1 MKAEKQEIRQER
13 ILYAL
18 VWSVVFLAVPVTRIF
33 LWLNGKGDASIWQ
46 GTWPLW
52 LRILPFFLLFLVH
65 DLFLSPLLVRRKKT
79 LAYLFLTAVVF
90 SLFCVSVVHSVF
102 FPGGPGRSGDAGRPG
117 GGPGTEWAAP
127 DKRPSH
133 PQHDHPA
140 PPPHNHAAPSA
151 RGLTAPLSRPPM
163 RPETMRILVGLLM
176 LGVNLGVKYYFQS
189 VREEQRVRKLELENL
204 NQQLEALRYQINPHF
219 FMNTL
224 NNIHALVDLDPEKA
238 RESILELSKMMRYIL
253 YEGNRP
259 TIPLSQEAEF
269 LRHYVSLM
277 RIRYPEDVRID
288 LSLPEV
294 CGDAEVPP
302 LVFASSVENAFKHGI
317 SYEAE
322 SFVSI
327 DVACRDG
334 RVVFRCSN
342 SRHGAAT
349 GGGIGMDNVR
359 KRLELLYD
367 EDFIYSVEAT
377 ESRYDILMNLP
388 ASPGNRTAA
397 V

>member
-1 MKAEKQEIRQER
+1 MKAEKHGIRQER

-18 VWSVVFLAVPVTRIF
+18 VWSVVFLAVPMTCIF
-33 LWLNGKGDASIWQ
+33 QWLNGKGEVSIWQ
-46 GTWPLW
+46 GTWPVW

-65 DLFLSPLLVRRKKT
+65 DLLLSPLLVQRKKT
-79 LAYLFLTAVVF
+79 LAYLLLTAVVF
-90 SLFCVSVVHSVF
+90 SLFCVSVTRFSGPSGG
-102 FPGGPGRSGDAGRPG
+102 PGGPGDGPRP
-117 GGPGTEWAAP
+117 EWAAP
-127 DKRPSH
+127 GERP
-133 PQHDHPA
+133 PRPPRAPAA
-140 PPPHNHAAPSA
+140 PP
-151 RGLTAPLSRPPM
+151 GRPPIK
-163 RPETMRILVGLLM
+163 PETMRILVGLLM
-176 LGVNLGVKYYFQS
+176 LGVNLGVKYYYQS
-189 VREEQRVRKLELENL
+189 LREAQRVRELELENL

-259 TIPLSQEAEF
+259 TIPLAQEADF

-277 RIRYPEDVRID
+277 RIRYPGEIRID
-288 LSLPEV
+288 LSLPAD
-294 CGDAEVPP
+294 CGEAEVPP

-327 DVACRDG
+327 EVSCEDG

-349 GGGIGMDNVR
+349 GGGIGVDNVR

-367 EDFIYSVEAT
+367 EDFTYTVEAT
-377 ESRYDILMNLP
+377 ESRYDIRMNLP
-388 ASPGNRTAA
+388 ASPGNHPAA

>member
-1 MKAEKQEIRQER
+1 MKAEKHGIRQER

-18 VWSVVFLAVPVTRIF
+18 VWSVVFLAVPMTCIF
-33 LWLNGKGDASIWQ
+33 QWLNGKGEVSIWQ
-46 GTWPLW
+46 GTWPVW

-65 DLFLSPLLVRRKKT
+65 DLLLSPLLVQRKKT
-79 LAYLFLTAVVF
+79 LAYLLLTAVVF
-90 SLFCVSVVHSVF
+90 SLFCVSVTRFSGPSGG
-102 FPGGPGRSGDAGRPG
+102 PGGPGDGPRP
-117 GGPGTEWAAP
+117 EWAAP
-127 DKRPSH
+127 GERP
-133 PQHDHPA
+133 PRPPRAPAA
-140 PPPHNHAAPSA
+140 PP
-151 RGLTAPLSRPPM
+151 GRPPIK
-163 RPETMRILVGLLM
+163 PETMRILVGLLM
-176 LGVNLGVKYYFQS
+176 LGVNLGVKYYYQS
-189 VREEQRVRKLELENL
+189 LREAQRVRELELENL

-259 TIPLSQEAEF
+259 TIPLAQEADF

-277 RIRYPEDVRID
+277 RIRYPGEIRID
-288 LSLPEV
+288 LSLPAD
-294 CGDAEVPP
+294 CGEAEVPP

-327 DVACRDG
+327 EVSCEDG

-349 GGGIGMDNVR
+349 GGGIGVHNVR

-367 EDFIYSVEAT
+367 EDFTYTVEAT
-377 ESRYDILMNLP
+377 ESRYDIRMNLP
-388 ASPGNRTAA
+388 ASPGNHPAA

>member
-1 MKAEKQEIRQER
+1 MKAEKHGIRQER

-18 VWSVVFLAVPVTRIF
+18 VWSVVFLAVPMTHIF
-33 LWLNGKGDASIWQ
+33 QWLNGKGEVSIWQ
-46 GTWPLW
+46 GTWPVW

-65 DLFLSPLLVRRKKT
+65 DLLLSPLLVQRKKT
-79 LAYLFLTAVVF
+79 LAYLLLTAVVF
-90 SLFCVSVVHSVF
+90 SLFCVSVTRFSGPSGG
-102 FPGGPGRSGDAGRPG
+102 PGGPGDGPRP
-117 GGPGTEWAAP
+117 EWAAP
-127 DKRPSH
+127 GERP
-133 PQHDHPA
+133 PRPPRAPAA
-140 PPPHNHAAPSA
+140 PP
-151 RGLTAPLSRPPM
+151 GRPPIK
-163 RPETMRILVGLLM
+163 PETMRILVGLLM
-176 LGVNLGVKYYFQS
+176 LGVNLGVKYYYQS
-189 VREEQRVRKLELENL
+189 LREAQRVRELELENL

-259 TIPLSQEAEF
+259 TIPLAQEADF

-277 RIRYPEDVRID
+277 RIRYPGEIRID
-288 LSLPEV
+288 LSLPAD
-294 CGDAEVPP
+294 CGEAEVPP

-327 DVACRDG
+327 EVSCADG

-349 GGGIGMDNVR
+349 GGGIGVDNVR

-367 EDFIYSVEAT
+367 EDFTYTVEAT

-388 ASPGNRTAA
+388 ASPGNHPAA

>member
-1 MKAEKQEIRQER
+1 MKAEKHGIRQER

-18 VWSVVFLAVPVTRIF
+18 VWSVVFLAVPLTCIF
-33 LWLNGKGDASIWQ
+33 QWLNGKGEVSIWQ
-46 GTWPLW
+46 GTWPVW

-65 DLFLSPLLVRRKKT
+65 DLLLSPLLVQRKKT
-79 LAYLFLTAVVF
+79 LAYLLLTAVVF
-90 SLFCVSVVHSVF
+90 SLFCVSVTRFSGHQGG
-102 FPGGPGRSGDAGRPG
+102 PGGPG
-117 GGPGTEWAAP
+117 GPGDGPRPEWAAP
-127 DKRPSH
+127 GERP
-133 PQHDHPA
+133 PRPPRAPAA
-140 PPPHNHAAPSA
+140 PPD
-151 RGLTAPLSRPPM
+151 RPPIK
-163 RPETMRILVGLLM
+163 PETMRILVGLLM
-176 LGVNLGVKYYFQS
+176 LGVNLGVKYYYQS
-189 VREEQRVRKLELENL
+189 LREAQRVRELELENL

-259 TIPLSQEAEF
+259 TIPLAQEADF

-277 RIRYPEDVRID
+277 RIRYPGEIRID
-288 LSLPEV
+288 LSLPAD
-294 CGDAEVPP
+294 CGEAEVPP

-327 DVACRDG
+327 EVACAHG
-334 RVVFRCSN
+334 RIVFRCSN

-349 GGGIGMDNVR
+349 GGGIGVDNVR

-367 EDFIYSVEAT
+367 EDFTYTVEAT
-377 ESRYDILMNLP
+377 ESRYDIRMNLP
-388 ASPGNRTAA
+388 ASPGNHPAA

>member
-1 MKAEKQEIRQER
+1 MFRIFAKNNDLMKRMDTEKKQELVIYG
-13 ILYAL
+13 ILWGL
-18 VWSVVFLAVPVTRIF
+18 VFLLVPAVIILQGLSNDPSFQVKELFRI
-33 LWLNGKGDASIWQ
+33 
-46 GTWPLW
+46 W
-52 LRILPFFLLFLVH
+52 LRILPFFLLFFVH
-65 DLFLSPLLVRRKKT
+65 DLFVAPLLLEKRKAG
-79 LAYLFLTAVVF
+79 LYAVAVAVLLIVF
-90 SLFCVSVVHSVF
+90 GGYIWNSRPVPPELPLSLERPDEGRKSPP
-102 FPGGPGRSGDAGRPG
+102 PGGER
-117 GGPGTEWAAP
+117 
-127 DKRPSH
+127 RPSGRM
-133 PQHDHPA
+133 P
-140 PPPHNHAAPSA
+140 
-151 RGLTAPLSRPPM
+151 LTPELM
-163 RPETMRILVGLLM
+163 RFMLGLLM
-176 LGVNLGVKYYFQS
+176 LGVNLGVKFFLKA
-189 VREEQRVRKLELENL
+189 QRSERMMQQMKAENL
-204 NQQLEALRYQINPHF
+204 EHQLETLRYQINPHF

-259 TIPLSQEAEF
+259 TIPLAQEADF

-277 RIRYPEDVRID
+277 RIRYPGEIRID
-288 LSLPEV
+288 LSLPAD
-294 CGDAEVPP
+294 CGEAEVPP

-327 DVACRDG
+327 EVSCEDG

-349 GGGIGMDNVR
+349 GGGIGVHNVR

-367 EDFIYSVEAT
+367 EDFTYTVEAT
-377 ESRYDILMNLP
+377 ESRYDIRMNLP
-388 ASPGNRTAA
+388 ASPGNHPAA